1 MPEGPVGSGYG
12 SVTPRYEITFAGEA
26 GAGLRAQFDDCDV
39 SVSAGT
45 TTLSAEIPDAAALAA
60 LMQRIAALRLEV
72 VHVHL
77 VASEPDQ

>member
-1 MPEGPVGSGYG
+1 M
-12 SVTPRYEITFAGEA
+12 TPRYEVTFAGEA
-26 GAGLRAQFDDCDV
+26 GASLRAQFDDCDV
-39 SVSAGT
+39 SVSGGT